1 MADEHPEL
9 LHLKDGSGRLPI
21 TVAYESGNLQAFV
34 QLIARNSPISDDMG
48 NLIHRS
54 IRDKEKYIFF
64 QAICKNKS
72 YDLNVVEEKTGLT
85 PLMTAVMFNN
95 RTVGLSLMDRHKVN
109 LEVVNPKD
117 NKTALDYAIQFRV
130 KWMLDR
136 FPHPQPNAVAGELKK
151 KRAVLTPEKYYE
163 ALVRNE
169 ETLVDDDSPY
179 VFVNDIGFQEEPKT
193 WLQRAIALAESAT
206 AGILAQK
213 HF

>member
-1 MADEHPEL
+1 
-9 LHLKDGSGRLPI
+9 
-21 TVAYESGNLQAFV
+21 
-34 QLIARNSPISDDMG
+34 MG

-64 QAICKNKS
+64 QSICKNKS

-117 NKTALDYAIQFRV
+117 NKTALDYAIQFLV

-136 FPHPQPNAVAGELKK
+136 FPHPQPSAVAGELKN
-151 KRAVLTPEKYYE
+151 KRAVLTPEKHYG
-163 ALVRNE
+163 ALSRND
-169 ETLVDDDSPY
+169 ETLVMMILSTCLLMTLDCRTNRKLGYS
-179 VFVNDIGFQEEPKT
+179 EPLHLPSRPLREFWLRNIFKT
-193 WLQRAIALAESAT
+193 INL
-206 AGILAQK
+206 
-213 HF
+213 HD